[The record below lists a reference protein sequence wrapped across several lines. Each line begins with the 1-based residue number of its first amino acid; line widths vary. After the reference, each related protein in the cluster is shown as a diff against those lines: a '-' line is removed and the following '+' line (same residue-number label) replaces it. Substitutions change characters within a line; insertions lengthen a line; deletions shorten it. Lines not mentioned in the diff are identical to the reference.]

1 MRHLPVLLIAIL
13 SLAACSNVERAE
25 NITAEMEAAQ
35 MEGRRA
41 AREFINANWSDTLEL
56 QRKLLKARSQQSKYT
71 IDHRDECAAA
81 FDSGFVRTLR
91 AVRPEVARLLDKPSS
106 H

>member
-1 MRHLPVLLIAIL
+1 MRHLPILLIAIL

-41 AREFINANWSDTLEL
+41 ARDFINATWSDTLEL
-56 QRKLLKARSQQSKYT
+56 QNKLLKARSMQSKYT
-71 IDHRDECAAA
+71 IDKREECAAA
-81 FDSGFVRTLR
+81 FDSGFIRTLR
-91 AVRPEVARLLDKPSS
+91 AVRPDVARLLDKPA
-106 H
+106 HQ